1 MRRRD
6 NSFRF
11 SDLTLTAVE
20 KWKDSRQC
28 DVESSEIIGSG
39 LPNHRRAPNGPILE
53 IVLLMLIISKI
64 QCNPCPHTVLDMLL
78 LTVELCEDGEHAP
91 NFKIPDYSVR
101 EWCRQFHLTV
111 PSWGSL
117 QSGTFV
123 ARLGAPLSCFELK

>member
-1 MRRRD
+1 MRVRILEACNTLSREGFNGLIEWTVGMRRRD

-64 QCNPCPHTVLDMLL
+64 QYTSCPHTVLDVLL
-78 LTVELCEDGEHAP
+78 LTVELCEDGERAL
-91 NFKIPDYSVR
+91 NSKS
-101 EWCRQFHLTV
+101 
-111 PSWGSL
+111 S
-117 QSGTFV
+117 
-123 ARLGAPLSCFELK
+123 